1 MGLVPVLLIQMD
13 IAGVASNG
21 MAKKCAF
28 QKRLMSMIKNQRVQA
43 VRQRS
48 ASENLKS
55 QNFVHIRGSYPRGM
69 AR

>member
-1 MGLVPVLLIQMD
+1 VELVPVLLMQMD
-13 IAGVASNG
+13 IAGVASSG

-48 ASENLKS
+48 ASENLRS
-55 QNFVHIRGSYPRGM
+55 RNFVNIRGFYPRGM